1 MPRSLIGARIR
12 EQRRSLGITQAGLAA
27 RIGISAS
34 YLNLIERNRRNIGG
48 ALLKRV
54 AGALGMALDELD
66 GAAGRRLLDDLGD
79 LTGDSRLTALQL
91 DPESIDDLA
100 GRHPGWA
107 RALVVLQRALLDRDR
122 AVAALSDRLSHDPFL
137 GDAVHN
143 VLSRVAAIRSS
154 SEILETVE
162 DLEPAQR
169 QRFVSIVGAESAR
182 LSDLA
187 HALAAFFDQA
197 HTTTR
202 SITPADEVDDLLFD
216 HDNHFA
222 ALEQAATD
230 LRAAAAIEGNC
241 RESALA
247 NYLLHTHSVR
257 AELRPAAEI
266 EALAPGRAAAFAADG
281 RTLMLS
287 DVAPHRTRRFQLALA
302 AAGLFHQGR
311 PVAAQIDAAAR
322 LTSAAA
328 RRRAQRALSAYLAAA
343 VLMPYD
349 AFRDAAERSRY
360 DLQHLAR
367 RFDASYEQV
376 CHRLVTLRRP
386 GAEGIAFGLMRA
398 DPAGFVTKR
407 FPLPHLLLP
416 RHGNA
421 CPMWAVYEAF
431 QSPGAIVRQLA
442 AFPTGDRYLFLARS
456 IEKPRPAFT
465 MPRRLVSV
473 MLACHALHA
482 DRTVYADGLDLSS
495 SAPAV
500 PVGPN
505 CRLCVRRDC
514 VYREEDPIIDA

>member
-12 EQRRSLGITQAGLAA
+12 ERRRSLGMTQSGLAA
-27 RIGISAS
+27 TIGISAS
-34 YLNLIERNRRNIGG
+34 YLNLIERNKRNIGG
-48 ALLKRV
+48 ALLKRI
-54 AGALGMALDELD
+54 AGALGLALDELD
-66 GAAGRRLLDDLGD
+66 GAAGRRLLDDLGE
-79 LTGDSRLTALQL
+79 LAGDSRLAALRL
-91 DPESIDDLA
+91 DPAGIDDLA

-154 SEILETVE
+154 SEILESVE

-169 QRFVSIVGAESAR
+169 QRFVSIIGAESAR

-187 HALAAFFDQA
+187 QALAAFFDQA
-197 HTTTR
+197 HTATR
-202 SITPADEVDDLLFD
+202 SITPADEVDDFLFD

-230 LRAAAAIEGNC
+230 FRAAAAIEGDC
-241 RESALA
+241 RESVLA
-247 NYLLHTHSVR
+247 DYLLRTHSVR
-257 AELRPAAEI
+257 TEVRPAI
-266 EALAPGRAAAFAADG
+266 EVDAIAPGRPAAFAADG
-281 RTLMLS
+281 CTLFLA
-287 DVAPHRTRRFQLALA
+287 DTAPHPTLRFWLARA
-302 AAGLFHQGR
+302 AVERFRQGR
-311 PVAAQIDAAAR
+311 PVAAEVDAATR
-322 LTSAAA
+322 LTSEAA
-328 RRRAQRALSAYLAAA
+328 RRRAQRALSSYLAAA

-349 AFRDAAERSRY
+349 AFLDAAERSRY
-360 DLQHLAR
+360 DLESLGR
-367 RFDASYEQV
+367 RFGASYEQV

-386 GAEGIAFGLMRA
+386 GAEGIPFGLMRA

-442 AFPTGDRYLFLARS
+442 AFPTGDRYLFLARA

-482 DRTVYADGLDLSS
+482 DRTVYGDGLDLSS

>member
-230 LRAAAAIEGNC
+230 LRAAAAIEGKATPDC
-241 RESALA
+241 
-247 NYLLHTHSVR
+247 
-257 AELRPAAEI
+257 
-266 EALAPGRAAAFAADG
+266 
-281 RTLMLS
+281 
-287 DVAPHRTRRFQLALA
+287 TR
-302 AAGLFHQGR
+302 
-311 PVAAQIDAAAR
+311 
-322 LTSAAA
+322 
-328 RRRAQRALSAYLAAA
+328 
-343 VLMPYD
+343 
-349 AFRDAAERSRY
+349 
-360 DLQHLAR
+360 
-367 RFDASYEQV
+367 
-376 CHRLVTLRRP
+376 
-386 GAEGIAFGLMRA
+386 
-398 DPAGFVTKR
+398 
-407 FPLPHLLLP
+407 
-416 RHGNA
+416 
-421 CPMWAVYEAF
+421 
-431 QSPGAIVRQLA
+431 
-442 AFPTGDRYLFLARS
+442 
-456 IEKPRPAFT
+456 
-465 MPRRLVSV
+465 
-473 MLACHALHA
+473 
-482 DRTVYADGLDLSS
+482 
-495 SAPAV
+495 
-500 PVGPN
+500 
-505 CRLCVRRDC
+505 
-514 VYREEDPIIDA
+514 